1 MRADSVPSPELS
13 HHIQEVFMNAA
24 ELAMTRIDELDKL
37 IIELTVERALW
48 DDDSENY
55 QLLTEDIARL
65 QLKSDGLTAILHELS
80 PEVIR

>member
-1 MRADSVPSPELS
+1 
-13 HHIQEVFMNAA
+13 MNAA